1 MPPFLQ
7 LAILLVII
15 LLTAK
20 MAGYLAIQLGQ
31 PSVLGELVVG
41 ILLGPS
47 LLNLLHLPVFDEKL
61 MEEILKLIGGI
72 GVLLLMFL
80 AGLELHVNELQNTG
94 KVSAIAGTMGV
105 LLPVLLGFATGML
118 AGLTTDHSIFLGLT
132 LGATSVSIS
141 ARTLMELKQLR
152 SRVGL
157 GVLGAA
163 VFDDILVILLLS
175 IFFALNSGAGGLGS
189 VLLVFGRMILFFALA
204 LLIGLWLLP
213 LLVRW
218 VRELPVSQNVLSLSI
233 IVLLV
238 FSVAAELIG
247 GMAAITGAFLAGL
260 MFARSPERENLEP
273 RISALAYG
281 FFVPIFFVDIGLS
294 VDIKAIFPTLGFT
307 LLVILVAVASKLLGA
322 GLGARWAGFSWR
334 ESTQLGAAMVSRGEV
349 GLIIAAVGLS
359 AGLVSDS
366 VFASIVGMVIV
377 TTLITPPMLRSL
389 FDTQKETP

>member
-1 MPPFLQ
+1 MSPFLQ

-15 LLTAK
+15 LFTAK
-20 MAGYLAIQLGQ
+20 LAGYLAIRLGQ

-47 LLNLLHLPVFDEKL
+47 LLNLLHIPVFDEEL
-61 MEEILKLIGGI
+61 MQEVLKLIGEI

-80 AGLELHVNELQNTG
+80 AGLDLHVNELRHNG
-94 KVSAIAGTMGV
+94 RVSAISGTLGV
-105 LLPVLLGFATGML
+105 ILPVLMGLGMGML
-118 AGLTTDHSIFLGLT
+118 AGMSLAHSIFLGLA

-157 GVLGAA
+157 GMLGAA

-175 IFFALNSGAGGLGS
+175 IFFALESGSSGITSILMVLGR
-189 VLLVFGRMILFFALA
+189 VTLFFLLA
-204 LLIGLWLLP
+204 ILTGVWLLP
-213 LLVRW
+213 LLIRW
-218 VRELPVSQNVLSLSI
+218 VRELPISQNMLSLSI
-233 IVLLV
+233 VVLLA
-238 FSVAAELIG
+238 FSIAAELIG

-260 MFARSPERENLEP
+260 MFARSSERENLEP

-281 FFVPIFFVDIGLS
+281 FFVPVFFVDIGLA
-294 VDIKAIFPTLGFT
+294 VDIKTIFPIIGFT
-307 LLVILVAVASKLLGA
+307 LLVILVAVISKIIGA
-322 GLGARWAGFSWR
+322 GVGARWAGFSWQ
-334 ESTQLGAAMVSRGEV
+334 EAMQLGAGMVSRGEV

-359 AGLVSDS
+359 AGLVTDA

-377 TTLITPPMLRSL
+377 TTLITPPMLRAL
-389 FDTQKETP
+389 FEKSKETP

>member
-1 MPPFLQ
+1 MSLFIQ

-20 MAGYLAIQLGQ
+20 LAGYLSIRLGQ
-31 PSVLGELVVG
+31 PSVLGELVIG

-47 LLNLLHLPVFDEKL
+47 LLNLLHLPVFDEEL
-61 MEEILKLIGGI
+61 MKEILKLIGEI

-80 AGLELHVNELQNTG
+80 AGLELHVNELRNSG
-94 KVSAIAGTMGV
+94 KVSVLSGSMGV
-105 LLPVLLGFATGML
+105 LLPMLLGFITGML
-118 AGLTTDHSIFLGLT
+118 AGLTMDHSIFLGLT

-175 IFFALNSGAGGLGS
+175 IFFALNSGSGGLGS
-189 VLLVFGRMILFFALA
+189 ILLVFGRMILFFALA
-204 LLIGLWLLP
+204 FLFGFWLLP

-233 IVLLV
+233 ITLLV
-238 FSVAAELIG
+238 SSIAAELIG

-294 VDIKAIFPTLGFT
+294 VDIKAVFPTLGFT
-307 LLVILVAVASKLLGA
+307 LLVILVAVSSKLIGA

-334 ESTQLGAAMVSRGEV
+334 ESTQLGTAMVSRGEV

-359 AGLVSDS
+359 AGLVSDA

-389 FDTQKETP
+389 FDIHKETP

>member
-1 MPPFLQ
+1 MAPFLQ
-7 LAILLVII
+7 FAILLTII
-15 LLTAK
+15 LITAK
-20 MAGYLAIQLGQ
+20 LAGYLAIRLGQ

-47 LLNLLHLPVFDEKL
+47 LLNLLHLPVFDEEL
-61 MEEILKLIGGI
+61 MTEILKTIGEI

-80 AGLELHVNELQNTG
+80 AGIELNVGELKHTG
-94 KVSAIAGTMGV
+94 KVSIFSGSMGV
-105 LLPVLLGFATGML
+105 ILPVLLGAAIGLL
-118 AGLTTDHSIFLGLT
+118 AGLDTQQSIFLGLT

-152 SRVGL
+152 SKVGL

-175 IFFALNSGAGGLGS
+175 IFSAMNSGVAGWQS
-189 VLLVFGRMILFFALA
+189 VLLVFGRMSLFFALA
-204 LLIGLWLLP
+204 FLFGLWLLP
-213 LLVRW
+213 FLVRW
-218 VRELPVSQNVLSLSI
+218 ARDLPVSQNVLSLAVIILLTYSI
-233 IVLLV
+233 
-238 FSVAAELIG
+238 SAELIG

-273 RISALAYG
+273 RMSALAYG
-281 FFVPIFFVDIGLS
+281 LFVPVFFVDIGLS
-294 VDIKAIFPTLGFT
+294 VDIKAVFPALGFA
-307 LLVILVAVASKLLGA
+307 LIVMFVAIVSKMAGA
-322 GLGARWAGFSWR
+322 GLGAHWAGFSWR

-389 FDTQKETP
+389 FESKKEMP

>member
-1 MPPFLQ
+1 MSPFLQ
-7 LAILLVII
+7 LAILLAII

-47 LLNLLHLPVFDEKL
+47 LLNLLNLPAFDEEL
-61 MEEILKLIGGI
+61 MKEILDLIGEI

-80 AGLELHVNELQNTG
+80 AGLELHVNELRSTG
-94 KVSAIAGTMGV
+94 KVSVLSGTMGV
-105 LLPVLLGFATGML
+105 LLPVLLGYLTGLL
-118 AGLTTDHSIFLGLT
+118 AGLTQEHAMFLGLS

-175 IFFALNSGAGGLGS
+175 IFFALDSGTGGLGS
-189 VLLVFGRMILFFALA
+189 ILLVFGRMVVFFALA
-204 LLIGLWLLP
+204 FLFGFWLLP

-233 IVLLV
+233 ITMLA
-238 FSVAAELIG
+238 FSIAAELIG

-294 VDIKAIFPTLGFT
+294 VDIKAVFPTVGFT
-307 LLVILVAVASKLLGA
+307 LIVILVAVASKLFGA

-334 ESTQLGAAMVSRGEV
+334 ESAQLGSAMVSRGEV

-389 FDTQKETP
+389 FDIHKETP